1 MVSWYHETAETP
13 LGRIETAGI
22 WNSSAIWAGQW
33 QSLFA
38 AGVSGDVMG
47 KIGVRQLYQDI
58 PREKYLTLIVLLPLD
73 QIKSLIKNNFIKHT
87 QYPLRGIGMH
97 TSVHWDVIIIGAG
110 PIGLAAAWNY
120 AREHRDH
127 KVLVLEQHAL
137 FTQLAGTSGGGAPLA
152 FAIFGAGNIPPYP
165 GGRQIV
171 AAVGTTG
178 GQKTDPP
185 HWQPMV
191 RRCGCL
197 TNEGQ
202 IRQTML
208 SMDEMRLPYER
219 LTMREIER
227 RYGFT
232 GLDSNYE
239 GFLQQ
244 DGGVIDVKG
253 TLASLYSLASE
264 AGVEFQFQQCVKAV
278 EPDARGATVLTT
290 QNRYRARKVLVAS
303 GPGSKKLL
311 RQLDIELALSTYEMA
326 CISMLRSQRLGAN
339 DPFWFAFQP
348 PVESDSNLFYGFP
361 PNPWSVNGFDR
372 LGTDFEVD
380 PITEANAPGYRANPQ
395 HVERALEF
403 ARRHMPFLEPDKQHS
418 AASCLAVLPTDPAR
432 QFYLDSARAAAT
444 AANIWWSR
452 QEDGR
457 SNLRL

>member
-1 MVSWYHETAETP
+1 
-13 LGRIETAGI
+13 
-22 WNSSAIWAGQW
+22 
-33 QSLFA
+33 
-38 AGVSGDVMG
+38 
-47 KIGVRQLYQDI
+47 
-58 PREKYLTLIVLLPLD
+58 
-73 QIKSLIKNNFIKHT
+73 
-87 QYPLRGIGMH
+87 MH

-110 PIGLAAAWNY
+110 PIGLATAWNY

-137 FTQLAGTSGGGAPLA
+137 FTQLAGTSGEERHWRLQYSELE
-152 FAIFGAGNIPPYP
+152 IFRLTLEADKLW
-165 GGRQIV
+165 RQLEQQADRKLIHRIGSLWFGDADV
-171 AAVGTTG
+171 
-178 GQKTDPP
+178 
-185 HWQPMV
+185 W
-191 RRCGCL
+191 

-219 LTMREIER
+219 LTMSEIER

-432 QFYLDSARAAAT
+432 QFYLDSAK
-444 AANIWWSR
+444 
-452 QEDGR
+452 GR
-457 SNLRL
+457 CHGGEHLVVSAGGWAFKFTPLMGQICADLLAEREPRWDISALRF

>member
-1 MVSWYHETAETP
+1 
-13 LGRIETAGI
+13 
-22 WNSSAIWAGQW
+22 
-33 QSLFA
+33 
-38 AGVSGDVMG
+38 
-47 KIGVRQLYQDI
+47 
-58 PREKYLTLIVLLPLD
+58 
-73 QIKSLIKNNFIKHT
+73 
-87 QYPLRGIGMH
+87 MH

-137 FTQLAGTSGGGAPLA
+137 FTQLAGTSGEERHWRLQYSELE
-152 FAIFGAGNIPPYP
+152 IFRLTLEADKLW
-165 GGRQIV
+165 RQLEQQADRKLIHRIGSLWFGDADV
-171 AAVGTTG
+171 
-178 GQKTDPP
+178 
-185 HWQPMV
+185 W
-191 RRCGCL
+191 

-348 PVESDSNLFYGFP
+348 PEESDSNLFYGFP

-432 QFYLDSARAAAT
+432 QFYLDSAK
-444 AANIWWSR
+444 
-452 QEDGR
+452 GR
-457 SNLRL
+457 CHGGEHLVVSAGGWAFKFTPLMGQICADLLAEREPRWDISALRF

>member
-1 MVSWYHETAETP
+1 
-13 LGRIETAGI
+13 
-22 WNSSAIWAGQW
+22 
-33 QSLFA
+33 
-38 AGVSGDVMG
+38 
-47 KIGVRQLYQDI
+47 
-58 PREKYLTLIVLLPLD
+58 
-73 QIKSLIKNNFIKHT
+73 
-87 QYPLRGIGMH
+87 MH

-137 FTQLAGTSGGGAPLA
+137 FTQLAGTSGEERHWRLQYLELE
-152 FAIFGAGNIPPYP
+152 IFRLTLEADKLW
-165 GGRQIV
+165 RQLEQQADRKLIHRIGSLWFGDADV
-171 AAVGTTG
+171 
-178 GQKTDPP
+178 
-185 HWQPMV
+185 W
-191 RRCGCL
+191 

-432 QFYLDSARAAAT
+432 QFYLDSAK
-444 AANIWWSR
+444 
-452 QEDGR
+452 GR
-457 SNLRL
+457 CHGGEHLVVSAGGWAFKFTPLMGQICADLLAEREPRWDISALRF